1 MKTTARALS
10 SYLLLPLFFSAAFS
24 IPLFMNNSS
33 ASAITLEKTLGLK
46 KSENIQAKK
55 AIKSDKSAL
64 KCTKN
69 SKKLSC
75 KK

>member
-1 MKTTARALS
+1 MKTTTKALS
-10 SYLLLPLFFSAAFS
+10 SYLLLSLTFGSTFS

-33 ASAITLEKTLGLK
+33 ASAATTEKSLNVQKPKTIL
-46 KSENIQAKK
+46 AKK
-55 AIKSDKSAL
+55 TV
-64 KCTKN
+64 KCARG